1 MKHSLDGKLDD
12 LIDDLIEGRTFRELS
27 AMYGV
32 QVSTIH
38 EYLNKPENIER
49 YALALKTSSD
59 SYAEKA
65 ENVLLDAKSK
75 LVEIQ
80 RARELAQHYRW
91 MASKRNP
98 KKYGDKLD
106 VTSGGEP
113 VQKAD
118 LSTIPSDVLKALIN
132 ANRDKDT
139 EEPG

>member
-118 LSTIPSDVLKALIN
+118 LSAIPSDVLKALIN